1 VREGASFSRGELV
14 AWLESRKIATR
25 MLFAGNMTRQP
36 AFEGVP
42 HRVVGALENTDR
54 VMRDTFWIGVWPG
67 LTPPMLE
74 WMVAS
79 FAEFFAARALR
90 PA

>member
-1 VREGASFSRGELV
+1 
-14 AWLESRKIATR
+14 
-25 MLFAGNMTRQP
+25 
-36 AFEGVP
+36 
-42 HRVVGALENTDR
+42 VGPLTNTDR